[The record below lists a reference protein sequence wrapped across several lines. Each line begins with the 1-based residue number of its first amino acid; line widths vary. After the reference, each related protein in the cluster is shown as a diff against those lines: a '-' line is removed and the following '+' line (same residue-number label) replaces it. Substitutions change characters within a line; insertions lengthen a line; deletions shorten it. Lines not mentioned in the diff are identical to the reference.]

1 MLLAIDMGNTQTA
14 MGLFDGDELVQSWRM
29 PTDRSYTADEIHVRL
44 MGFFKMYGL
53 SLDTVDA
60 IAFAGVVPQLS
71 REWHAVANRIAADA
85 IVIGPQTAAVTK
97 LRAARPQAV
106 GADRVANAVAA
117 ETFYGA
123 PAIVVDFGTA
133 TNIDVID
140 EDGYYIG
147 GAIAPGI
154 RISMDALAAR
164 AAKLASV
171 PLEAPEHAIGRDT
184 EECIKVGAVVGAAAM
199 AEGLVARMKRELGR
213 EDATVIATGGL
224 AGIVADSTDAFDV
237 VDGQLTIKGICE
249 IYRRMQKLG
258 VKQGHRRARPMS
270 QPRKRSPSLFL
281 KTEKFSILR
290 NRALAT
296 HSPDRRNPPRHRPKR
311 ASLSSLSLSAGASRY
326 SPRIRT
332 ASGGN
337 SCSPASVLMVA
348 RPQMSR
354 PANTPTASGKPLG
367 DTAAT

>member
-44 MGFFKMYGL
+44 MGFFKMYDL
-53 SLDTVDA
+53 SLDAVDA

-71 REWHAVANRIAADA
+71 REWHTVANRVAADA

-106 GADRVANAVAA
+106 GADRIANAVAA

-184 EECIKVGAVVGAAAM
+184 EECIKVGADPNRNV
-199 AEGLVARMKRELGR
+199 R
-213 EDATVIATGGL
+213 
-224 AGIVADSTDAFDV
+224 AF
-237 VDGQLTIKGICE
+237 QN
-249 IYRRMQKLG
+249 
-258 VKQGHRRARPMS
+258 
-270 QPRKRSPSLFL
+270 
-281 KTEKFSILR
+281 EKFISQ
-290 NRALAT
+290 NEAY
-296 HSPDRRNPPRHRPKR
+296 
-311 ASLSSLSLSAGASRY
+311 ASRV
-326 SPRIRT
+326 SI
-332 ASGGN
+332 
-337 SCSPASVLMVA
+337 
-348 RPQMSR
+348 
-354 PANTPTASGKPLG
+354 
-367 DTAAT
+367 

>member
-44 MGFFKMYGL
+44 MGFFKMYDL
-53 SLDTVDA
+53 SLGAVDA

-71 REWHAVANRIAADA
+71 REWHAVADRIAADA

-117 ETFYGA
+117 EAFYGA

-184 EECIKVGAVVGAAAM
+184 EECIKVGAVMGAAAM

-213 EDATVIATGGL
+213 DDATVIATGGL
-224 AGIVADSTDAFDV
+224 AG
-237 VDGQLTIKGICE
+237 
-249 IYRRMQKLG
+249 
-258 VKQGHRRARPMS
+258 HRRRFDRCLRRGRRTAHH
-270 QPRKRSPSLFL
+270 QGY
-281 KTEKFSILR
+281 LR
-290 NRALAT
+290 NL
-296 HSPDRRNPPRHRPKR
+296 PPH
-311 ASLSSLSLSAGASRY
+311 AGAGIGQGLKS
-326 SPRIRT
+326 STPDAT
-332 ASGGN
+332 
-337 SCSPASVLMVA
+337 V
-348 RPQMSR
+348 
-354 PANTPTASGKPLG
+354 PANARQAYSSKSKNFQF
-367 DTAAT
+367 

>member
-53 SLDTVDA
+53 SLDAVDA

-71 REWHAVANRIAADA
+71 REWHAVADRIAADA

-106 GADRVANAVAA
+106 GADRIANAVAA
-117 ETFYGA
+117 YELYGG
-123 PAIVVDFGTA
+123 PCITIDFGTA
-133 TNIDVID
+133 TSFGVISKRG
-140 EDGYYIG
+140 EFLG
-147 GAIAPGI
+147 GAICPGI
-154 RISMDALAAR
+154 KLAADAR
-164 AAKLASV
+164 AAKLAIV

-184 EECIKVGAVVGAAAM
+184 EECIKVGAVTGAAAM

-224 AGIVADSTDAFDV
+224 ASIVADSTDAFDV

-258 VKQGHRRARPMS
+258 
-270 QPRKRSPSLFL
+270 
-281 KTEKFSILR
+281 
-290 NRALAT
+290 
-296 HSPDRRNPPRHRPKR
+296 
-311 ASLSSLSLSAGASRY
+311 
-326 SPRIRT
+326 
-332 ASGGN
+332 
-337 SCSPASVLMVA
+337 
-348 RPQMSR
+348 
-354 PANTPTASGKPLG
+354 
-367 DTAAT
+367 

>member
-1 MLLAIDMGNTQTA
+1 M
-14 MGLFDGDELVQSWRM
+14 
-29 PTDRSYTADEIHVRL
+29 
-44 MGFFKMYGL
+44 
-53 SLDTVDA
+53 
-60 IAFAGVVPQLS
+60 
-71 REWHAVANRIAADA
+71 
-85 IVIGPQTAAVTK
+85 TK

-184 EECIKVGAVVGAAAM
+184 EECIKVGAVMGAAAM

-249 IYRRMQKLG
+249 IYRRMQELG
-258 VKQGHRRARPMS
+258 
-270 QPRKRSPSLFL
+270 
-281 KTEKFSILR
+281 
-290 NRALAT
+290 
-296 HSPDRRNPPRHRPKR
+296 
-311 ASLSSLSLSAGASRY
+311 
-326 SPRIRT
+326 
-332 ASGGN
+332 
-337 SCSPASVLMVA
+337 
-348 RPQMSR
+348 
-354 PANTPTASGKPLG
+354 
-367 DTAAT
+367 